1 MGIKTLGSQNIF
13 VDCNPCARYLQKE
26 QNMTLETTLEEIR
39 IINEKKA
46 AYSNRFDQIKSSNNI
61 NLLNGGRTGQL
72 NLNSNPVLRNVGN
85 VSALWN
91 LINLHHFLF
100 FLKIN

>member
-13 VDCNPCARYLQKE
+13 VGCNPCARYLQKE